1 MKARLMFLLIL
12 SVSLILRSAIVLAK
26 DPEVK
31 QESVITVSELLN
43 HYQYWNQRPIIFFGE
58 VIGQPIFSQNQVCL
72 HILDQQGNVIGVWLD
87 KKYLALIKCYGKYRI
102 KGDQVEVK
110 GTFHSVCSSHP
121 GDTDIHADGL
131 SILHVGEIASQE
143 KPNWMRLVL
152 GIFWLFL
159 LLLFSFRIRNQRK
172 KLKQ

>member
-1 MKARLMFLLIL
+1 MKTRFLLFMIL
-12 SVSLILRSAIVLAK
+12 SVFLFFQSGIVLAE
-26 DPEVK
+26 DPEIK
-31 QESVITVSELLN
+31 QESVITVNELLA
-43 HYQYWNQRPIIFFGE
+43 HYQYWNQRTITFFGE

-87 KKYLALIKCYGKYRI
+87 KNYLDLIKYYGKYRV
-102 KGDQVEVK
+102 KGDQIEVK

-121 GDTDIHADGL
+121 GDTDIHADAF
-131 SILHVGEIASQE
+131 SILHVGEIGSPE
-143 KPNWMRLVL
+143 KPNWIRLVL

-159 LLLFSFRIRNQRK
+159 LLLFSIRISNQRK